1 MLYANVVLGL
11 PIDGPFDYLIGHDLE
26 DKISVGTRVW
36 VNFRNKKEVAY
47 VVGLNKKTK
56 IKKLKEILALIDQ
69 LPILDKDILLLTKR
83 LAEYYCC
90 SWGEA
95 IECALPDEIRKGKIK
110 GDGSIFL
117 PSDSVKIEPSPFIQ
131 KEKRPLLFVQG
142 FDRMPVYLREIK
154 EVLAAKQS
162 VIVLFSDITA
172 VEKAKEEIRKNLGVE
187 AFISLRKQSKEL
199 ENWEKIRRVDY
210 CVVLGSRSSIFSCV
224 NNLGLI
230 IIDQEHDQVYKQEQ
244 VPHYHAREAALMRA
258 EIQGAKL
265 ILGSHCLSLESFYLA
280 RKEKLEFK
288 IIPSEAA
295 YPQIKVIDLRR
306 LAYAERKSK
315 SIFSKFLADA
325 IYAALGEKGKI
336 LLVINRRGFATTA
349 ACHNCGVALK
359 CPRCNI
365 NLVFHFDEDK
375 LKCHHCNFKM
385 EAPNIC
391 PSCNAGYIKYSGIGT
406 EKVES
411 ELARIFPQAAVKIL
425 EEQKGSVGLAEAD
438 IFVATGS
445 VIKQQGLLSFDLI
458 GVLAIDNLL
467 NRVDFRSA
475 EKTFSLL
482 MGLVSLSSKK
492 IIIQSANANHH
503 CFQALIKNDPQLF
516 YEEELKQ
523 RKQLNFAPF
532 KHMILVKLRGS
543 SLEKVKKASSD
554 LFQRLNNIKITSMKI
569 LSLNPG
575 QPAKLRGN
583 FYYQILMRAASA
595 EKASHFL
602 KLHLKEWHY
611 SGIIVTVDV
620 DPI

>member
-1 MLYANVVLGL
+1 MAS
-11 PIDGPFDYLIGHDLE
+11 DSQSH
-26 DKISVGTRVW
+26 KISVGTRVW

-47 VVGLNKKTK
+47 VVGLSNKTK
-56 IKKLKEILALIDQ
+56 IKRIKAISAVIDKAAV
-69 LPILDKDILLLTKR
+69 LDEKMLLLTKR

-95 IECALPDEIRKGKIK
+95 IEAALPDEIRKGKIK
-110 GDGSIFL
+110 GDGSIF
-117 PSDSVKIEPSPFIQ
+117 PESEGRKIEPSPFIE
-131 KEKRPLLFVQG
+131 KEKRPLLFIQG

-154 EVLAAKQS
+154 EALTVKQS

-199 ENWEKIRRVDY
+199 EIWEKIRRADY

-230 IIDQEHDQVYKQEQ
+230 IIDQEQDQVYKQEQ
-244 VPHYHAREAALMRA
+244 APHYHAREAALMRA
-258 EIQGAKL
+258 EIQGVKL

-295 YPQIKVIDLRR
+295 YPQVKVIDLRR

-336 LLVINRRGFATTA
+336 LLVINRKGFATTA
-349 ACHNCGVALK
+349 ACHNCGAALK

-365 NLVFHFDEDK
+365 HLVFHFDEDK

-425 EEQKGSVGLAEAD
+425 GEQKGNVGFSEAD

-445 VIKQQGLLSFDLI
+445 VIRQQGLLSFDLI

-482 MGLVSLSSKK
+482 MGLISLISKK

-516 YEEELKQ
+516 YKEELKQ

-543 SLEKVKKASSD
+543 SLEKVKKAASD
-554 LFQRLNNIKITSMKI
+554 LFQRLNNIKISSIKI

-620 DPI
+620 DPV